1 MGGCLLFVFFL
12 ILEYL
17 LTAGLV
23 WIACWALGLLG
34 ITIVWSWTLALG
46 VFVLVEIIR
55 ILF

>member
-12 ILEYL
+12 VLEYL

-23 WIACWALGLLG
+23 WVACWALSLLG